1 MDALQEIIFF
11 DLEANPRT
19 DELLLIGAFRGG
31 DQFVGKGIAEFAEFS
46 RGAHIL
52 CGHNIISHDLPL
64 LKSKGLPDDFLNRPS
79 IDTLFWSALLFPR
92 KPYHHLVK
100 DYHLAGA
107 ELNNPLA
114 DAAIARALF
123 ADILA
128 AFHSLPRALKLIYTK
143 LLENQPGFN
152 GLFEVLDRKDV
163 PADFGI
169 ESLEPF
175 YRENLSGSFCG
186 STSLQGIIEENPV
199 ELAFATALIQTGD
212 PESVFPPWIFH
223 RFPEVQ
229 GIIRKLRA
237 ECMGEGGCA
246 YCRFAAPKSGLKRF
260 FGYDQFRAFEEETG
274 KPLQEQVVEA
284 ALSGKSLLA
293 IFPTG
298 GGKSLTFQLP
308 ALIRGEGLHALTVI
322 ISPLQ
327 SLMKDQVDVLRNRH
341 DITSAVTINGM
352 LSPLERADAI
362 ERVRSGGAN
371 LLYISPESLRS
382 GTIFNLMKGRQID
395 RFVIDEAHCFSAWG
409 QDFRVDYLY
418 IGPFLKKLR
427 AAKRLEAP
435 IPVSCFTAT
444 AKPSVADDIR
454 HYFKEKAGLDLELF
468 QTGTARKNL
477 TYSVIKTQSPE
488 EKFERLTEL
497 LQSQEGPKIVYVAR
511 VKTSEKL
518 AQRLR
523 EHGFTARAYNGQLD
537 RDAKVEIQDAFMQEA
552 GDTDIIVATTAFGM
566 GVDKDNV
573 SMVIHY
579 NISDSLENY
588 IQESG
593 RAGRR
598 PELRASC
605 YILFDENDLNEHFL
619 LLNSTKISHKEIYQI
634 WQGIKRFKKKT
645 FTKSALEIARLA
657 GWDTEIFQLETRVK
671 AAIAALEDSGY
682 LTREEN
688 AARIFG
694 QSILVKN
701 VEDANS
707 IIDRH
712 SDLFSAEDNPA
723 AKRVFSS
730 MISRARTSEDAQ
742 VDWMADS
749 LGLERDRVTHI
760 INLFR
765 QVKLLSNEK
774 DLTAYYYTLKGS
786 RHSKEIFDLTTR
798 TEKAL
803 FELLF
808 PNEEARSRKV
818 FLREINET
826 LNEAGVQSD
835 ILTLRNLLNY
845 WQTLKYIE
853 KERLDRSTEQ
863 FRIKRQVPQEK
874 FAAQLR
880 DRQEAAGYAMRVFQ
894 IHYLIEADKD
904 PDFPDKRL
912 MKFSVA
918 HLKEAIEEFLPAK
931 YPIDFYETVLLYL
944 HYLNVIELKSG
955 LLIYYNP
962 MKITRQ
968 ADDSRKQYTVNDYQK
983 LGRYYQTRTEQIHII
998 GEYAKKQLQYHEE
1011 ASRFV
1016 EDYFTLP
1023 YDDFLTKYFNN
1034 RKRKIQEPIT
1044 EEKFQQIFGA
1054 LSTEQLTVVKDNQ
1067 SENVLVAAGPGS
1079 GKTRV
1084 LVHKVASLLL
1094 MEDVKPEQFLMLTF
1108 SRPAAQEFK
1117 TRLKALIG
1125 KLAYYI
1131 DIFTFHGFAFQ
1142 LAGRVGNLERSQDIL
1157 QKMKI
1162 AIEQEE
1168 ISLER
1173 LRNKSVIVV
1182 DEYQDLSQEE
1192 YDFLMAIAGKSEK
1205 VRVIVVG
1212 DDDQNIYAFRGSST
1226 RFMQAFAH
1234 QKNASTYFLTSNYR
1248 AKNNLV
1254 HFANAFLEQSRT
1266 KDRIKHGIQ
1275 LTPYQSENG
1284 LIQVVTYKTGNL
1296 QLPLAES
1303 IRQLNPKGTSA
1314 VLTQTNEEALMVG
1327 NLLQQAG
1334 LRVRMIMDRE
1344 EFPLRNMLE
1353 IRVFTHLI
1361 QDSVRDQI
1369 GLISEQAWQDAKTR
1383 IHAAFSG
1390 SANLKLAENVIREY
1404 ERTNPRKLNSEWRQF
1419 LGESRIQ
1426 DFYLPENGLIL
1437 VSTMHKAKGKEF
1449 DNVFLM
1455 LNKFPIHDEEK
1466 ERALYVAVTRAK
1478 NSLFI
1483 HTNRPFRP
1491 VSDLPGL
1498 HYLEDSSDWPE
1509 PDMLVLQCSLKDVW
1523 LDYFQQPDVARAVK
1537 NLLPGQILKQ
1547 DQEITALFTDLSGE
1561 RILWLSKKFAG
1572 RFERYLNMGY
1582 QLEEAK
1588 AQYVVIWHDEKTD
1601 KDFRVV
1607 LPELRLKKG

>member
-1 MDALQEIIFF
+1 MQASQEIIFF
-11 DLEANPRT
+11 DLEANPKT
-19 DELLLIGAFRGG
+19 GELLRIGALQGP
-31 DQFVGKGIAEFAEFS
+31 DQFVGKDVAEFAGFS
-46 RGAHIL
+46 RRADIL

-64 LKSKGLPDDFLNRPS
+64 LKNKGFPDDFFNRLT

-100 DYHLAGA
+100 DYHLAGT

-114 DAAIARALF
+114 DAVIAKDLF
-123 ADILA
+123 ADILT
-128 AFHSLPRALKLIYTK
+128 AFHALPLALKGVYMK

-152 GLFEVLDRKDV
+152 GLFGVLDRKDI
-163 PADFGI
+163 PADFEGK
-169 ESLEPF
+169 SLEAF
-175 YRENLSGSFCG
+175 YRENFSGAFCELAH
-186 STSLQGIIEENPV
+186 LQKIIEEHPV
-199 ELAFATALIQTGD
+199 ELAFATALIQTED

-223 RFPEVQ
+223 RFPKVQ
-229 GIIRKLRA
+229 DIILELRA
-237 ECMGEGGCA
+237 KCMGEGGCA
-246 YCRFAAPKSGLKRF
+246 YCKFMAPRSGLKRF
-260 FGYDQFRAFEEETG
+260 FGYDHFRAFDQESG

-284 ALSGKSLLA
+284 ALNGKSFLA

-308 ALIRGEGLHALTVI
+308 ALIRGEALHALTVV

-341 DITSAVTINGM
+341 DIISAVAINGM
-352 LSPLERADAI
+352 LSPLERSEAI
-362 ERVRSGGAN
+362 EQVRSGGAN

-382 GTIFNLMKGRQID
+382 RTILKLLTGRQID

-418 IGPFLKKLR
+418 IGPFLKKLQ
-427 AAKRLEAP
+427 AAKQLEAP

-454 HYFKEKAGLDLELF
+454 LYFKQLANLDLELF
-468 QTGTARKNL
+468 QTGTNRNNL

-488 EKFERLTEL
+488 EKFDRLTEL
-497 LQSQEGPKIVYVAR
+497 LQSEEGPKIVYVAR

-523 EHGFTARAYNGQLD
+523 EHGFSASAYNGQLD
-537 RDAKVEIQDAFMQEA
+537 RDAKAEIQDAFMQEN
-552 GDTDIIVATTAFGM
+552 GGTDIIVATTAFGM

-573 SMVIHY
+573 RMVIHY

-598 PELRASC
+598 PDLKASC

-657 GWDTEIFQLETRVK
+657 GWDTEIYQLETRVK

-682 LTREEN
+682 LMREEN
-688 AARIFG
+688 ATKIFA

-701 VEDANS
+701 AEEANS
-707 IIDRH
+707 IIDAH
-712 SDLFSAEDNPA
+712 AGLFSARDHEA

-730 MISRARTSEDAQ
+730 MISRARTGEDAQ

-749 LGLERDRVTHI
+749 LGLERDHVTHLL
-760 INLFR
+760 NLFR
-765 QVKLLSNEK
+765 QIKLLSSEK
-774 DLTAYYYTLKGS
+774 DLTAYYFTLKGK
-786 RHSKEIFDLTTR
+786 RHSKEIFDLTTVA
-798 TEKAL
+798 EKAL

-808 PNEEARSRKV
+808 PNEEARFRKI

-826 LNEAGVQSD
+826 LNESGIHSD
-835 ILTLRNLLNY
+835 MLILRNLLNY

-863 FRIKRQVPQEK
+863 FSIKRKIPREK

-955 LLIYYNP
+955 LLVYYNP

-1016 EDYFTLP
+1016 EDYFTMP
-1023 YDDFLTKYFNN
+1023 YEDFLTKYFNN

-1054 LSTEQLTVVKDNQ
+1054 LSTEQLTVVKDNR
-1067 SENVLVAAGPGS
+1067 SENILVAAGPGS

-1125 KLAYYI
+1125 KLAYYV

-1142 LAGRVGNLERSQDIL
+1142 LAGRVGTLERSQDIL
-1157 QKMKI
+1157 QKTKI
-1162 AIEQEE
+1162 AIEQED
-1168 ISLER
+1168 IPLER

-1182 DEYQDLSQEE
+1182 DEYQDLSEDE
-1192 YDFLMAIAGKSEK
+1192 YHFLMAVAGKSEK
-1205 VRVIVVG
+1205 VRIIVVG

-1226 RFMQAFAH
+1226 RYMRAFAQ
-1234 QKNASTYFLTSNYR
+1234 QKNAGTYFLTANYR

-1254 HFANAFLEQSRT
+1254 LFANAFLEQSRI
-1266 KDRIKHGIQ
+1266 KDRIKQGIQ

-1284 LIQVVTYKTGNL
+1284 EIEVVTYATGNL
-1296 QLPLAES
+1296 QLPLVES
-1303 IRQLNPKGTSA
+1303 VRQGHLKGTSV
-1314 VLTQTNEEALMVG
+1314 VLTQTNEEALLVG

-1334 LRVRMIMDRE
+1334 LRVRLIMDRE

-1361 QDSVRDQI
+1361 QESIQDQI
-1369 GLISEQAWQDAKTR
+1369 GLISEQAWQDAKNKV
-1383 IHAAFSG
+1383 HSVFAG
-1390 SANLKLAENVIREY
+1390 SDNLNLAENVIRDF
-1404 ERTNPRKLNSEWRQF
+1404 ERTNPRKLRSVWHQF

-1426 DFYLPENGLIL
+1426 DFYLPERGLVL

-1455 LNKFPIHDEEK
+1455 LNKFPFNDEEK
-1466 ERALYVAVTRAK
+1466 ERALYVAITRAK
-1478 NSLFI
+1478 NRLSI

-1498 HYLEDSSDWPE
+1498 YYREDSSDWPE

-1523 LDYFQQPDVARAVK
+1523 LDFFQNPAAAAVVK
-1537 NLLPGQILKQ
+1537 NILPGQLLKQ
-1547 DQEITALFTDLSGE
+1547 DKEKATLFTDLSGE
-1561 RILWLSKKFAG
+1561 RILWLSKTFSA
-1572 RFERYLNMGY
+1572 RFEGYLNMGY
-1582 QLEEAK
+1582 QLEEVK
-1588 AQYVVIWHDEKTD
+1588 ARHIVIRHDEKTG